1 MNTLTS
7 SPTALE
13 RGSGLTDPDM
23 TAITLNIQEAAKV
36 LKVHPK
42 TVLDLIGHGYLP
54 AARVGRSYVML
65 TRDVMAYVEA
75 NIRRQTERR
84 LGVEYRRR
92 SPKSVGQIAR
102 P

>member
-1 MNTLTS
+1 MAVNAAPLTLDV
-7 SPTALE
+7 
-13 RGSGLTDPDM
+13 RG
-23 TAITLNIQEAAKV
+23 AAQM
-36 LKVHPK
+36 LKIHPK

-54 AARVGRSYVML
+54 AARVGRSYVLL
-65 TRDVMAYVEA
+65 TRDVLAYVA
-75 NIRRQTERR
+75 TNIQRQTNRR